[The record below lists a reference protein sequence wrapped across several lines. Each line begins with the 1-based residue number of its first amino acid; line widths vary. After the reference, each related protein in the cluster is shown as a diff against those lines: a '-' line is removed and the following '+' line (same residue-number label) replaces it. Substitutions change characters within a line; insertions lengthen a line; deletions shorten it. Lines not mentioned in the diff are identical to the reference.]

1 MEAKLIGDSDVM
13 LKSTVNQEEHKFF
26 VQHQKQL
33 NKQIFAAL
41 AKQKD
46 QIRKIKIL
54 IGHTDLEGGV
64 DIEAFAIQ
72 QGEENNYIKAN
83 MKKLEVAVLM
93 MKRKY
98 DAMQD
103 HVVELR
109 NKLASG

>member
-1 MEAKLIGDSDVM
+1 
-13 LKSTVNQEEHKFF
+13 
-26 VQHQKQL
+26 
-33 NKQIFAAL
+33 
-41 AKQKD
+41 
-46 QIRKIKIL
+46 
-54 IGHTDLEGGV
+54 
-64 DIEAFAIQ
+64 
-72 QGEENNYIKAN
+72 